1 MSVTSAFADLFLGS
15 PFSTEVGSLIEE
27 ATEDFVAN
35 VDLWQ
40 LFTRICDTVNR
51 SPTGPKDAVRAI
63 RRRFTTSV
71 CSNESVAMNTLLLLE
86 VCMSRCGYRFYVALG
101 TRENLRELAKYAA
114 PEVENVP
121 ECVRT
126 KLLALLQTWALQF
139 EKQVDLQEFV
149 VVYAGLKGRG
159 VSFPD
164 PVSPTKNKP
173 SAVTATGDASVTS
186 CPRSPSLPNAV
197 VTGQEQPATQMSGT
211 TTNSASRDSKL
222 NSDLAQVR
230 VNICV
235 LSDLIT
241 EAETSETVNSEAK
254 QLMAVTA
261 TGDASVT
268 SCPRSPSLP
277 NAVVTGQ
284 EQPAT
289 QMSGTTT
296 NSASRDSKLNSDL
309 AQVRVNICV
318 LSDLITEA
326 ETSETVN
333 SEAKQLM
340 ADVAAALQEM
350 SRRLIQAISCWEAY
364 QETLPSRGT
373 TDSVL
378 LDLINVNDE
387 LHTVLLRYS
396 RTVHT
401 DPDTTCQNQTPSVD
415 GVTNEETSQ
424 PPANGTDSI
433 SGQCDFLQSFQL
445 LRVMQFFQHILLTE

>member
-1 MSVTSAFADLFLGS
+1 MNVTSAFADLFLGS

-71 CSNESVAMNTLLLLE
+71 CSNESIAMNTLLLLE

-121 ECVRT
+121 ERVRN

-164 PVSPTKNKP
+164 PISPTKNKP
-173 SAVTATGDASVTS
+173 NAVTATGDTPVTS
-186 CPRSPSLPNAV
+186 CPRSPSLPSAV
-197 VTGQEQPATQMSGT
+197 VTGQEQSVTQTSGT

-241 EAETSETVNSEAK
+241 EAETSGTVNSEAK
-254 QLMAVTA
+254 QLMT
-261 TGDASVT
+261 
-268 SCPRSPSLP
+268 
-277 NAVVTGQ
+277 
-284 EQPAT
+284 
-289 QMSGTTT
+289 
-296 NSASRDSKLNSDL
+296 
-309 AQVRVNICV
+309 
-318 LSDLITEA
+318 
-326 ETSETVN
+326 
-333 SEAKQLM
+333 
-340 ADVAAALQEM
+340 DVATALQEM

-378 LDLINVNDE
+378 LDLLNVNDE

-401 DPDTTCQNQTPSVD
+401 DPDTTRQNQVSDFIRSVIPFRC
-415 GVTNEETSQ
+415 G
-424 PPANGTDSI
+424 
-433 SGQCDFLQSFQL
+433 
-445 LRVMQFFQHILLTE
+445 